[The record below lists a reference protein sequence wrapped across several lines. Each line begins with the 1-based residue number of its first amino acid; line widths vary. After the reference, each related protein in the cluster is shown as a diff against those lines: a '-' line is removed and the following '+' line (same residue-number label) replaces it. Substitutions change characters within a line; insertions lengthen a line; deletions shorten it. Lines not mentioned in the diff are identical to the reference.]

1 MKIYT
6 KTGDQGKTSLL
17 GGSRVA
23 KYHLRIEAYGTVDEL
38 NSALGLLRS
47 MEVGERI
54 QGILVEIQNKL
65 FTIGSLLAS
74 EPGEPKIKL
83 PKLSENDIVY
93 LEEKIDEMDETLPPM
108 RNFVLPGGHP
118 AVAQAHVARCV
129 CRRAERI
136 VLHLKDESDVRPE
149 IPIFLNRLSDFFF
162 VLSRKL
168 SQDLDAEEIPWIPN
182 TDND

>member
-38 NSALGLLRS
+38 NAAVGMLRS
-47 MEVGERI
+47 LEIPEATI
-54 QGILVEIQNKL
+54 ETLIEIQNKL
-65 FTIGSLLAS
+65 FTIGAQLAS
-74 EPGEPKIKL
+74 EPGERKIKI
-83 PKLSENDIVY
+83 PKLQQEDTVY
-93 LEEKIDEMDETLPPM
+93 LEKKIDEMDDHLPEM

-118 AVAQAHVARCV
+118 AVAQAHVARCI

-136 VLHLKDESDVRPE
+136 VLHLKDESDVPAE
-149 IPIFLNRLSDFFF
+149 IPIYLNRLSDFFF

-168 SQDLDAEEIPWIPN
+168 TQDLGATEIPWK
-182 TDND
+182 TR

>member
-38 NSALGLLRS
+38 NSQIGLVRS
-47 MEVGERI
+47 FGLNGGTEAKLIAI
-54 QGILVEIQNKL
+54 QEQL
-65 FTIGSLLAS
+65 FTAGSQLAS
-74 EPGEPKIKL
+74 EPGERKFPIPELKDADVKFL
-83 PKLSENDIVY
+83 ENS
-93 LEEKIDEMDETLPPM
+93 IDEMQDELPPM
-108 RNFVLPGGHP
+108 KNFVLPGGSPEVGH
-118 AVAQAHVARCV
+118 AHVARCV

-136 VLHLKDESDVRPE
+136 VLHLKDESDVDDP
-149 IPIFLNRLSDFFF
+149 IPVYLNRLSDFLF

-168 SQDLDAEEIPWIPN
+168 AKDGGVKETPWIPN
-182 TDND
+182 KS

>member
-17 GGSRVA
+17 GGSQVA

-38 NSALGLLRS
+38 NTSVGMLRS
-47 MEVGERI
+47 LEIPEGVSETLI
-54 QGILVEIQNKL
+54 KIQNKL
-65 FTIGSLLAS
+65 FTIGAQLAS
-74 EPGEPKIKL
+74 EPGERKIKI
-83 PKLSENDIVY
+83 PKLQKEDTVY
-93 LEEKIDEMDETLPPM
+93 LEKEIDNMDEKLPEM

-118 AVAQAHVARCV
+118 AVAQAHVARCI

-136 VLHLKDESDVRPE
+136 VLHLKDESDVPAE
-149 IPIFLNRLSDFFF
+149 IPIYLNRLSDFFF

-168 SQDLDAEEIPWIPN
+168 TQDLGATEIPWKSN
-182 TDND
+182 

>member
-23 KYHLRIEAYGTVDEL
+23 KYHLRIESYGTVDEL
-38 NSALGLLRS
+38 NTAVGMLRS
-47 MEVGERI
+47 MELPI
-54 QGILVEIQNKL
+54 GIAQVLIEIQNKL
-65 FTIGSLLAS
+65 FIIGSQLAS
-74 EPGEPKIKL
+74 EPGEPKFKIPQL
-83 PKLSENDIVY
+83 AEEDTVY
-93 LEEKIDEMDETLPPM
+93 LETKIDEMEEDLPVM

-118 AVAQAHVARCV
+118 SVAQAHVARCI

-136 VLHLKDESDVRPE
+136 VLHLKDESDVPAE
-149 IPIFLNRLSDFFF
+149 IPVYLNRLSDFFF

-168 SQDLDAEEIPWIPN
+168 AKDLGAEEIPWKSS
-182 TDND
+182 

>member
-38 NSALGLLRS
+38 NSAIGMLRS
-47 MEVGERI
+47 MDISDATKEMLIEV
-54 QGILVEIQNKL
+54 QNKL
-65 FTIGSLLAS
+65 FTIGAQLAS

-83 PKLSENDIVY
+83 PKLSEADTVY
-93 LEEKIDEMDETLPPM
+93 LEKKIDEMDEDLPEM
-108 RNFVLPGGHP
+108 RNFVLPGGHI
-118 AVAQAHVARCV
+118 AVAQAHVARCI

-136 VLHLKDESDVRPE
+136 VLHLKDESDVVPE
-149 IPIFLNRLSDFFF
+149 IPVYLNRLSDFLF
-162 VLSRKL
+162 VLSRKI
-168 SQDLDAEEIPWIPN
+168 SQEVDAPEIPWAPN
-182 TDND
+182 KI

>member
-38 NSALGLLRS
+38 NTAVGMLRS
-47 MEVGERI
+47 MELSTGLAEVLI
-54 QGILVEIQNKL
+54 EIQNKL
-65 FTIGSLLAS
+65 FTIGSQLAS
-74 EPGEPKIKL
+74 EPGEPKFEI
-83 PKLSENDIVY
+83 PKLLEEDTVY
-93 LEEKIDEMDETLPPM
+93 LETRIDKMEEDLPVM

-118 AVAQAHVARCV
+118 SVAQAHVARCI

-136 VLHLKDESDVRPE
+136 VLHLKDESDVPAE
-149 IPIFLNRLSDFFF
+149 IPVYLNRLSDFFF

-168 SQDLDAEEIPWIPN
+168 AKDLGAEEIPWKSN
-182 TDND
+182 

>member
-38 NSALGLLRS
+38 NASVGMLRS
-47 MEVGERI
+47 MEVSDKI
-54 QGILVEIQNKL
+54 KDMLVAIQNKL
-65 FTIGSLLAS
+65 FTIGSRLAS
-74 EPGEPKIKL
+74 EPGEPKMQL
-83 PKLSENDIVY
+83 PKLSAEDTVY
-93 LEEKIDEMDETLPPM
+93 LENRIDEMDEELPEM

-118 AVAQAHVARCV
+118 AVAQAHVARCI

-136 VLHLKDESDVRPE
+136 VLHLKDESDVPSE
-149 IPIFLNRLSDFFF
+149 IPVYLNRLSDFLF

-168 SQDLDAEEIPWIPN
+168 SKDLKAPEMPWVSN
-182 TDND
+182 KE

>member
-38 NSALGLLRS
+38 NSSIGMLRS
-47 MEVGERI
+47 MEMRDDLVK
-54 QGILVEIQNKL
+54 ILIEIQNKL
-65 FTIGSLLAS
+65 FTIGAQLAS
-74 EPGEPKIKL
+74 EPGDAKIKL
-83 PKLSENDIVY
+83 PKLSGEDTVY
-93 LEEKIDEMDETLPPM
+93 LEKRIDEMDEELPEM

-118 AVAQAHVARCV
+118 TVAQAHVARCI

-136 VLHLKDESDVRPE
+136 VLHLKDESDVPPE
-149 IPIFLNRLSDFFF
+149 IPIYLNRLSDFLF
-162 VLSRKL
+162 VLSRKV
-168 SQDLDAEEIPWIPN
+168 SQDVNAEEIPWAPN
-182 TDND
+182 KS

>member
-38 NSALGLLRS
+38 NTSVGMLRS
-47 MEVGERI
+47 MDVNTEI
-54 QGILVEIQNKL
+54 AQILVEIQNKL
-65 FTIGSLLAS
+65 FTIGSQLAS
-74 EPGEPKIKL
+74 EPGEPKFPI
-83 PKLSENDIVY
+83 PKLSENDTVY
-93 LEEKIDEMDETLPPM
+93 LEERIDEMDKDLPAM
-108 RNFVLPGGHP
+108 RNFVLPGGNP
-118 AVAQAHVARCV
+118 TVAQAHVARCI

-136 VLHLKDESDVRPE
+136 VLHLNDESEVPAE
-149 IPIFLNRLSDFFF
+149 IPVYLNRLSDFFF

-168 SQDLDAEEIPWIPN
+168 SQDLGAKEIPWKGN
-182 TDND
+182 

>member
-6 KTGDQGKTSLL
+6 KTGDSGKTSLL

-38 NSALGLLRS
+38 NAHVGLLASYDIAHHHRS
-47 MEVGERI
+47 TLITV
-54 QGILVEIQNKL
+54 QDHL
-65 FTIGSLLAS
+65 FTIGAQLAT
-74 EPGEPKIKL
+74 EPGEKKFKVPKITNDHVLFLEKGIDAMEEEL
-83 PKLSENDIVY
+83 PA
-93 LEEKIDEMDETLPPM
+93 M
-108 RNFVLPGGHP
+108 RNFILPGGDM

-136 VLHLKDESDVRPE
+136 VLHLKDESDVPE
-149 IPIFLNRLSDFFF
+149 PIPVYLNRLSDFLF

-168 SQDLDAEEIPWIPN
+168 GMERDAKEMPWIPSKE
-182 TDND
+182 

>member
-23 KYHLRIEAYGTVDEL
+23 KYHLRIESYGTVDEL
-38 NSALGLLRS
+38 NTSVGMLRS
-47 MEVGERI
+47 MEVSADI
-54 QGILVEIQNKL
+54 SKILIEIQNKL
-65 FTIGSLLAS
+65 FTIGSQLAS
-74 EPGEPKIKL
+74 EPGEPKFPI
-83 PKLSENDIVY
+83 PKLSEDDTVY
-93 LEEKIDEMDETLPPM
+93 LEKKIDEMDSELPAM

-118 AVAQAHVARCV
+118 TVAQAHVARCI

-136 VLHLKDESDVRPE
+136 VLHLKDESDVPAE
-149 IPIFLNRLSDFFF
+149 IPVYLNRLSDYFF

-168 SQDLDAEEIPWIPN
+168 SKDLEVEEIPWKGN
-182 TDND
+182 